1 MPFTYQKPRTAD
13 FILSEAS
20 GQRSRENGVLAATAV
35 DLLAGQLL
43 TLGGDG
49 KYVAYAGPGENEEAP
64 ISADAVLY
72 GNVPASD
79 ADQQIVLIARD
90 AEVVRQLL
98 IALDADGEVGLAASG
113 IIVR

>member
-1 MPFTYQKPRTAD
+1 MSFTYQQPRTAD

-35 DLLAGQLL
+35 DLFAGQLL

-64 ISADAVLY
+64 IAADAVLY

-79 ADQQIVLIARD
+79 ADQQIVVIARD
-90 AEVVRQLL
+90 AEVARELL
-98 IALDADGEVGLAASG
+98 VALDVAGGATLSANG